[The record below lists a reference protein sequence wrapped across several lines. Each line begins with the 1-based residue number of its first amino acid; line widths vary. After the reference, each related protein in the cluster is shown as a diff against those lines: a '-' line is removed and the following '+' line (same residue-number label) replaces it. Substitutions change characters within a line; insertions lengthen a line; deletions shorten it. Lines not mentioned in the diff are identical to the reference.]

1 VTAGKAVALS
11 AYEML
16 INPEM
21 LEAVQSAFREMKARE
36 GK

>member
-1 VTAGKAVALS
+1 
-11 AYEML
+11 ML
-16 INPEM
+16 TNPEM